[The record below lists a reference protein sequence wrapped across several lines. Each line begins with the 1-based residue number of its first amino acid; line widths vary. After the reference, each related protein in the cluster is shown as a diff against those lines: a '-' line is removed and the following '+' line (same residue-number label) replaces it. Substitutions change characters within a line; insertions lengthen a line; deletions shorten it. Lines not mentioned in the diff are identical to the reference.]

1 MLLYFLPKNKR
12 EEKKMRIEIREIN
25 FGELVDM
32 LRLGAG
38 ARYSSVLDPDL
49 EPELEDYYLLVPA
62 AGSNLKVR
70 KRRGRKPLTVNIRDE
85 TFLLCREEDIS
96 SLSLR
101 SEGLSLS
108 ARPLKAGGWKV
119 VAEERVCA
127 PYVGYADVSA
137 SLFWETV
144 SDIARSRSLLLTEAG

>member
-1 MLLYFLPKNKR
+1 MKMEILPVS
-12 EEKKMRIEIREIN
+12 

-32 LRLGAG
+32 LRTGAG
-38 ARYSSVLDPDL
+38 VRYSSALDPDL
-49 EPELEDYYLLVPA
+49 EPEGYYLLVPA
-62 AGSNLKVR
+62 AGSNLKAR

-85 TFLLCREEDIS
+85 TFLLFREEDIS

-144 SDIARSRSLLLTEAG
+144 SDIARSRSLLLAEAG